1 MHFLYSWDE
10 VDLFKNIFEA
20 DFLGVDVLLEDIS
33 SMYYS
38 DDIVLI
44 SLIYWITRISLCID
58 ELHDK
63 LGR

>member
-1 MHFLYSWDE
+1 
-10 VDLFKNIFEA
+10 LFKNIFEA